1 MSDGL
6 GGIANGLTNERRER
20 AVALPYDQ
28 DLAELLSHYPEEKP
42 ICFNYMRA
50 RMDVLHLCGI
60 VRQLRGQIREYVQ
73 GNQ

>member
-6 GGIANGLTNERRER
+6 GGIAKGLTHELREGE
-20 AVALPYDQ
+20 VPLPDDQ

-50 RMDVLHLCGI
+50 RLDVLHLCGI
-60 VRQLRGQIREYVQ
+60 VRQLRGQIRKHVQ